1 MRHGLDDR
9 CTVGGTSL
17 LLGRHYTWQNDQ
29 LVSICKPVHPFLMKL
44 PPWLVGEI
52 LGTFIIVFFGCGAVA
67 AAVLTGAQVGVFQVA
82 IVWGLAVT
90 TAIYLAGSLS
100 GAHLNPAVT
109 VSLAAW
115 SGFPISKVLPYLAAQ
130 MVGAFIGAATVF
142 FIFGDAF
149 QAYELKNQIIRS
161 QPGGEAT
168 AMIFGEFF
176 PSPGG
181 KPLDATARMVMTWWP
196 AFGAEV
202 IATAMLLIV
211 ILGTTDDRNNS
222 RPQILTAATIGLTV
236 TLLISLIG
244 PLTGCC
250 LNPARDLAPRIFSS
264 LAGWGSVPFSTN
276 GHGWLS
282 VYVVAPLIGGI
293 LGGAVHR
300 FILKPA
306 FVRAVQ

>member
-1 MRHGLDDR
+1 
-9 CTVGGTSL
+9 
-17 LLGRHYTWQNDQ
+17 
-29 LVSICKPVHPFLMKL
+29 MKIS
-44 PPWLVGEI
+44 PWLVGEI

-82 IVWGLAVT
+82 IVWGLAVA
-90 TAIYLAGSLS
+90 TAIYLTGSLS

-109 VSLAAW
+109 VCMATW
-115 SGFPISKVLPYLAAQ
+115 SDFPKSKVLPYLAAQ
-130 MVGAFIGAATVF
+130 MVGAFLAAVVVF
-142 FIFGDAF
+142 FIFGDAL

-161 QPGGEAT
+161 QAGGEAT

-181 KPLDATARMVMTWWP
+181 KPLDATARTVMTWWP

-202 IATAMLLIV
+202 IGTAMLLIV
-211 ILGTTDDRNNS
+211 VCGATDERNHS
-222 RPQILTAATIGLTV
+222 RPQLLTAATIGLTV
-236 TLLISLIG
+236 TLLISLLG

-250 LNPARDLAPRIFSS
+250 LNPARDLAPRLFSS

-276 GHGWLS
+276 GHGWLT
-282 VYVVAPLIGGI
+282 VYVVAPLLGGI

-306 FVRAVQ
+306 YASVSK